1 MIHSSFHG
9 LFEGSEGVSN
19 VADYFAA
26 LPVGSNS
33 PSSVSYQPSG
43 DVDTAAPFTMMAL
56 TAKGASGAVASG
68 FSGSVGE
75 VATFGGGTAG
85 ERKTEAG
92 ASGRLDGTVDT
103 SKPMF
108 HELFC

>member
-9 LFEGSEGVSN
+9 LFGGSEGDVSN

-33 PSSVSYQPSG
+33 PSPASYQPSR
-43 DVDTAAPFTMMAL
+43 DFDTAAPSTMMAL
-56 TAKGASGAVASG
+56 TAMEASGAVASG

-75 VATFGGGTAG
+75 VATFGGGSAG
-85 ERKTEAG
+85 
-92 ASGRLDGTVDT
+92 V
-103 SKPMF
+103 
-108 HELFC
+108 